1 VGLATMRRVAAT
13 HPYLHHRALARL
25 RGSGDRPTHTA
36 RLPDRSG
43 GLAGSPDTE
52 AIRAELTTRRLAG
65 KSALRA
71 RLERART
78 EAELPADADPDELA
92 RYFNTIAQGMA
103 VHAAGGAGRRQLQR
117 VTISRCARG

>member
-1 VGLATMRRVAAT
+1 
-13 HPYLHHRALARL
+13 
-25 RGSGDRPTHTA
+25 
-36 RLPDRSG
+36 
-43 GLAGSPDTE
+43 
-52 AIRAELTTRRLAG
+52 
-65 KSALRA
+65 LRA

-103 VHAAGGAGRRQLQR
+103 VRAAGGAGRRQLQR